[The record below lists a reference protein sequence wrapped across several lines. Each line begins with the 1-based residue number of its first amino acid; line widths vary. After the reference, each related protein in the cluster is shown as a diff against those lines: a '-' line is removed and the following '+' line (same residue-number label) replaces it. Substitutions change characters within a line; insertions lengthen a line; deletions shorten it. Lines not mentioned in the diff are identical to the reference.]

1 MTKKQKKNL
10 IVKTIALGFGK
21 AVIIF
26 ACAVAI
32 ISMFALAYL
41 QESYRLNPPSQAE
54 RAEHPALTKFLIGS
68 DSETADNSNP
78 LRSIPFHSPLFG
90 IKGGWRKPNELCRVT
105 ALLQMRRYR

>member
-10 IVKTIALGFGK
+10 TVKIIHLLGKF
-21 AVIIF
+21 VIMLV
-26 ACAVAI
+26 CAFAI

-78 LRSIPFHSPLFG
+78 LRSTPFHSPLFG
-90 IKGGWRKPNELCRVT
+90 IKGGWRKPNELCRVAT
-105 ALLQMRRYR
+105 LLQMRRYK